1 MFCPLYQYVP
11 GTLVENNR
19 QGIKELPFFIGEAPG
34 AEEVNQGAPFVGRS
48 GQLLRALLKDIPTYY
63 LTNTIKCRPPGNRNP
78 TTDEI
83 TLCRRHLNKE
93 LQELEPGYVIAV
105 GRVAEQ
111 ALKAAAEAL
120 DQPLLANRGVL
131 VKVDHV
137 LDYAPPHGLMIAH
150 IHHPA
155 AALYNA
161 NLLPVLQQEVEQLT
175 ALIR

>member
-11 GTLVENNR
+11 GTLVENNK

-34 AEEVNQGAPFVGRS
+34 KEEVLQGACFVGRS
-48 GQLLRALLKDIPTYY
+48 GQLLRALLSDIPTYY
-63 LTNTIKCRPPGNRNP
+63 LTNTVKCRPPGNRNP

-83 TLCRRHLNKE
+83 TLCRKHLNKE
-93 LQELEPGYVIAV
+93 LKELEPGYIICV
-105 GRVAEQ
+105 GRVA
-111 ALKAAAEAL
+111 AGSL
-120 DQPLLANRGVL
+120 DQPLSANRGVL

-161 NLLPVLQQEVEQLT
+161 NLLPKLQQEVEQLT
-175 ALIR
+175 ALIK